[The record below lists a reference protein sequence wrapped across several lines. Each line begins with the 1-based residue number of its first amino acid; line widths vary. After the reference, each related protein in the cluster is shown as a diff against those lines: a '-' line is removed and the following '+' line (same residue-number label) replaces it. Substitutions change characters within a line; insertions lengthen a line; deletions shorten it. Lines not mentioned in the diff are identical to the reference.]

1 MKCVIGPNQ
10 TSGMCPVTSLQLQL
24 QLPIPTLQITALDI
38 KVQFVLAI
46 LQTKPMLEKN
56 NNYNLDEKN
65 HVSI

>member
-38 KVQFVLAI
+38 KVHFVLAI
-46 LQTKPMLEKN
+46 SQTIKLEKN
-56 NNYNLDEKN
+56 NNYNLERKP
-65 HVSI
+65 VSL

>member
-38 KVQFVLAI
+38 KVHFVLAI
-46 LQTKPMLEKN
+46 SQTIMLEKN
-56 NNYNLDEKN
+56 NNYYNIEK
-65 HVSI
+65 